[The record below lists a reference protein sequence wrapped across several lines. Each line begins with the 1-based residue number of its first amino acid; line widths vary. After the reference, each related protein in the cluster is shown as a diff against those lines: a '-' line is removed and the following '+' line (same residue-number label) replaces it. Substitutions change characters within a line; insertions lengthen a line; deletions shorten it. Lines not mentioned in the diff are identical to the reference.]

1 MFIPNLLLLA
11 GTGTKSGKTS
21 MACRIIEQFMNLNI
35 TAIKI
40 SPHCHETT
48 PGLKTIY
55 EETGYAIYE
64 ETNRNTSK
72 DTSRMLNSGAH
83 KVYFAKGMDDRLHIV
98 FDKIMDLI
106 PEGTPIICESPSLRN
121 YVEPGVF
128 IIMTSETTD
137 KRKYINHLQG
147 LPHLMFK
154 LEELNDIRKLPI
166 EFADGKWHHDASM

>member
-1 MFIPNLLLLA
+1 MFIPNLLLIA

-55 EETGYAIYE
+55 DETGYAIYE
-64 ETNRNTSK
+64 ETNRNTTK
-72 DTSRMLNSGAH
+72 DTSRMLKSGAH
-83 KVYFAKGMDDRLHIV
+83 KVYFAKVMDDRLQFV

-106 PEGTPIICESPSLRN
+106 PEGTPIICESPALRN

-128 IIMTSETTD
+128 IMMTSETIN
-137 KRKYINHLQG
+137 KRKNINYLQE
-147 LPHLMFK
+147 LPHVMFK
-154 LEELNDIRKLPI
+154 LEELNHMSTIPI
-166 EFADGKWHHDASM
+166 VFENGSWRLIS